1 MFFMFILSN
10 FYETLRELMIIN
22 NKTAK
27 RVAGDIGV
35 ETSTITRYLR
45 GEHAP
50 GIDNLVLIADYFKCS
65 ADYLLGLSENY
76 IVREYSPCPP
86 FSERIAKIP
95 GENGMTAYRF
105 CRELGIQDSAYFA
118 WKRGVRTPNVDNIV
132 KMAET
137 LKCSIDYILGRKPL

>member
-1 MFFMFILSN
+1 MFILSN

-27 RVAGDIGV
+27 AVATDLGV
-35 ETSTITRYLR
+35 QTSTVTRYLR

-50 GIDNLVLIADYFKCS
+50 GIDILVMIADYFKCS
-65 ADYLLGLSENY
+65 TDYLLGLTENY
-76 IVREYSPCPP
+76 EVREYSPCPP

-105 CRELGIQDSAYFA
+105 CRELDIQDGAYFA
-118 WKRGVRTPNVDNIV
+118 WKRGARTPNVDSIV
-132 KMAET
+132 KIAET
-137 LKCSIDYILGRKPL
+137 LKCSTDYILGRKPL